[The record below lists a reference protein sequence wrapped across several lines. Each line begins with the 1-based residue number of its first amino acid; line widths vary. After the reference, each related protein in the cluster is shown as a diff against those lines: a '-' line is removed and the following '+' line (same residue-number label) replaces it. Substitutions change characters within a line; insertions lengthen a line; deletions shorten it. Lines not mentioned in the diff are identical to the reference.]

1 MWPGYWPFSFE
12 VMVTEGDI
20 LFQCGIV
27 RGGVGWGEEF
37 SGYNCMSGIYYIEL
51 CVMIWLF

>member
-1 MWPGYWPFSFE
+1 MWPGCWPFSFE

-27 RGGVGWGEEF
+27 RAGVG
-37 SGYNCMSGIYYIEL
+37 CGILQSITVCL
-51 CVMIWLF
+51 VSTILGSV